1 MAADKMASCT
11 TPLNNGFG
19 RILILGGNGQVGFEL
34 QRSFA
39 PFGEVRA
46 PRRSDMDAS
55 DLDAVAAYV
64 DAYQPQLILNAAAWT
79 AVDKAEAQRE
89 DAMRLNAE
97 LPALLAEKASALGAV
112 LVHYSSDYV
121 YPGDGEQ
128 FWSEDS
134 PTAPLSVYGESKLA
148 GDDAVMASDCR
159 HLVFRTSWVYAARGN
174 NFMKTM
180 LKLGRDRDTLNI
192 VNDQIGAP
200 TPARLI
206 AQLTCEALRQNIAS
220 GLYHLAPQGTTSW
233 HGFAQAI
240 FRLAIEQGERLAID
254 PETLGGIPT
263 AKYPT
268 SATRPLNSRLAL
280 TKLEAAL
287 GLVLPDWQSQLA
299 LTLKEHL
306 DR

>member
-1 MAADKMASCT
+1 MALDTMAM
-11 TPLNNGFG
+11 NNGFG

-34 QRSFA
+34 QRSFSA
-39 PFGEVRA
+39 FGEVRA
-46 PRRSDMDAS
+46 PRRSEVDAS
-55 DLDAVAAYV
+55 DLQAVSAYV
-64 DAYQPQLILNAAAWT
+64 DAFQPQLILNAAAWT
-79 AVDKAEAQRE
+79 AVDKAEEQRDE
-89 DAMRLNAE
+89 AMCLNAE
-97 LPALLAEKASALGAV
+97 LPALLAEKASALGAT

-128 FWSEDS
+128 FWAEDS

-148 GDDAVMASDCR
+148 GDDAVTVSDCR
-159 HLVFRTSWVYAARGN
+159 HLVLRTSWVYAARGN

-240 FRLAIEQGERLAID
+240 FRLAIDQGEALAID
-254 PETLGGIPT
+254 PEALGGIPT
-263 AKYPT
+263 ADYPT
-268 SATRPLNSRLAL
+268 PAQRPLNSRLAL
-280 TKLEAAL
+280 GKLEAAL
-287 GLVLPDWQSQLA
+287 GHPLPSWESQLS

>member
-1 MAADKMASCT
+1 MASCT

-46 PRRSDMDAS
+46 PRRSELDVS
-55 DLDAVAAYV
+55 DLAAVSAWLE
-64 DAYQPQLILNAAAWT
+64 AYQPQLILNAAAWT
-79 AVDKAEAQRE
+79 AVDKAEEERE
-89 DAMRLNAE
+89 GAMRLNAE
-97 LPALLAEKASALGAV
+97 LPALLAEKATELDAT

-121 YPGDGEQ
+121 YPGDGDQ
-128 FWSEDS
+128 PWREDS

-148 GDDAVMASDCR
+148 GDESVLASGGR

-240 FRLAIEQGERLAID
+240 FRQAIEQGEALAID

-263 AKYPT
+263 ADYPT
-268 SATRPLNSRLAL
+268 PAARPLNSRLAL
-280 TKLEAAL
+280 GKLEAAL
-287 GLVLPDWQSQLA
+287 GYSLPSWESQLS

>member
-1 MAADKMASCT
+1 MT
-11 TPLNNGFG
+11 TSHRMG

-39 PFGEVRA
+39 PFSEVSA
-46 PRRSDMDAS
+46 PRRSELDVS
-55 DLDAVAAYV
+55 DLDAVATFI
-64 DAYQPQLILNAAAWT
+64 DAYRPQLILNAAAWT
-79 AVDKAEAQRE
+79 AVDKAEE
-89 DAMRLNAE
+89 ECEGAMRLNAE
-97 LPALLAEKASALGAV
+97 LPALLAEKATELDAT

-121 YPGDGEQ
+121 YPGDGDQ
-128 FWSEDS
+128 PWREDS

-148 GDDAVMASDCR
+148 GDEAVLASGCR

-180 LKLGRDRDTLNI
+180 LKLGRDRDALNI

-206 AQLTCEALRQNIAS
+206 AQLTCEALRQRIDS

-233 HGFAQAI
+233 HGFAQSI
-240 FRLAIEQGERLAID
+240 FRLAIAQGETLAID
-254 PETLGGIPT
+254 PQTLGGIPT
-263 AKYPT
+263 AEYPT
-268 SATRPLNSRLAL
+268 PATRPLNSRLAL
-280 TKLEAAL
+280 GKLESAL
-287 GLVLPDWQSQLA
+287 GLELPDWQSQLA